1 MFEAQQLA
9 VGCRGLGGRSRTQT
23 VATAGGGGHTFV
35 ELKHYCSIKHVWLS
49 LSLLSA
55 LQPTN
60 LFDLYVSHISNFELD
75 KRLPAF
81 VCVRFELS
89 LDHTVLLFFL
99 ISFTSLFF
107 FFCFVSF
114 IYLTPAALLICFF
127 VVCGS

>member
-35 ELKHYCSIKHVWLS
+35 ELKHYCSIKHVWPSLS
-49 LSLLSA
+49 LSLLST

-89 LDHTVLLFFL
+89 LDHIV
-99 ISFTSLFF
+99 
-107 FFCFVSF
+107 
-114 IYLTPAALLICFF
+114 F
-127 VVCGS
+127 VVFLD